1 MLEKILR
8 RILNVLSE
16 YELVKYE
23 VYDGVYDEVGW
34 EICWIRKRK
43 KYQ

>member
-23 VYDGVYDEVGW
+23 VYDEVGW